1 MTDAQGGQ
9 GPLELAFG
17 IASLGRGLV
26 AEEGQTVGVNGHG
39 EAHAE
44 EDGAEVLEVGPGGVG
59 VDEGGGDILAGV
71 VVDGEEEGLLGVGGP
86 PGVDGGV
93 VLPEFPDA
101 GPFPSATRAGL
112 GGVLVEEAWVVGEGV
127 GGDGA
132 AMTGEVVVAGE
143 LVGDELEIGGLGAGQ
158 KGR

>member
-1 MTDAQGGQ
+1 MADAQGGQ
-9 GPLELAFG
+9 GPLEFAFG

-26 AEEGQTVGVNGHG
+26 AEEGQAIGVDRHG
-39 EAHAE
+39 KAHAE

-59 VDEGGGDILAGV
+59 VDEGGGDVLAGM
-71 VVDGEEEGLLGVGGP
+71 VVDGEEEGLLGVGRP

-101 GPFPSATRAGL
+101 GTFPSATRAGL
-112 GGVLVEEAWVVGEGV
+112 GGVLEEQAGVVRAGV

-132 AMTGEVVVAGE
+132 AMAGEVVAAGQ
-143 LVGDELEIGGLGAGQ
+143 LVGDELEIRGLRAGQ
-158 KGR
+158 KGG